1 MKTAVR
7 TVSRYFRVFDHFD
20 NRDYRYEA
28 TLSVGMRWFLLV
40 GCLIE
45 ANYRIEYGALS
56 HVLNVLYL
64 CAMLA
69 VNGYVHYRL
78 RSGRRVSIGW
88 LCVLST
94 MDIATISFSV
104 SLSGGFDSR
113 YYALYYPAAV
123 MFAWVLTSPFPG
135 FIWVTMVIAIYATL
149 CLNVGTGLDFD
160 QQQEKVLFYRILALY
175 AVVGFANVL
184 TRFERARRLEAT
196 ERELEMRQERIEIS
210 QVIHDTVAQSVYLVG
225 LGVETA
231 RDLARETN
239 GALAERLD
247 AIHGRARM
255 AMWELRHPID
265 STHIFEAP
273 ELTEALSSHA
283 ASFTAITDLPAEVVQ
298 AGDEPDLS
306 PLTRGLLF
314 SIAHNAMTN
323 VLLHAQASRVE
334 VALDF
339 QAGHLTLSVSDD
351 GIGMPDDR
359 GRRGHGLRNMA
370 ANAQR
375 MGGRLEVSPGIGGA
389 GTRVTC
395 VVPCDPNGGGMQSVS
410 ESSDQSDAGRRQ

>member
-7 TVSRYFRVFDHFD
+7 TVSQYFRVFDHFD
-20 NRDYRYEA
+20 NRDFRYEA
-28 TLSVGMRWFLLV
+28 TLSVGLRWFLLV

-64 CAMLA
+64 VAMLA
-69 VNGYVHYRL
+69 FNGYVHYRL

-94 MDIATISFSV
+94 MDIAAISFSV
-104 SLSGGFDSR
+104 SQSGGFDSR

-123 MFAWVLTSPFPG
+123 MFAWVLTSPYPG
-135 FIWVTMVIAIYATL
+135 FIWVTMVTAIYATL

-239 GALAERLD
+239 GELAERLD

-283 ASFTAITDLPAEVVQ
+283 ASFTAITDLPSEVVQ

-323 VLLHAQASRVE
+323 VLLHAQASQGRSGPGFPGRSPE
-334 VALDF
+334 
-339 QAGHLTLSVSDD
+339 SVS
-351 GIGMPDDR
+351 I
-359 GRRGHGLRNMA
+359 GRRHRDARRPRETGPRAPQHGRQRAAHGRTSGGVARYWRGWHQSNLRSPLRPKWWRYVEC
-370 ANAQR
+370 QR
-375 MGGRLEVSPGIGGA
+375 EFR
-389 GTRVTC
+389 
-395 VVPCDPNGGGMQSVS
+395 S
-410 ESSDQSDAGRRQ
+410 E